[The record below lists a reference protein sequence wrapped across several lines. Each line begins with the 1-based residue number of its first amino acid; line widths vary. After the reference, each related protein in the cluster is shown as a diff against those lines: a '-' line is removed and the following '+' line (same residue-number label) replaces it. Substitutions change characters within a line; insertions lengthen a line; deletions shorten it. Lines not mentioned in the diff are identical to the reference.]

1 MNESFALNE
10 HCFLVGG
17 AKRGA
22 IYDLKKGDIFS
33 INEDALKLL
42 ELCESGFSIKEI
54 IEKINFSENE
64 SELLLYFNSLKE
76 NNIGIFLNKHEQ
88 IKKID
93 IGESKHKIDFMWLE
107 VTNKCNLKCIHC
119 YNDNLNKHSCFE
131 SRDNENRMR
140 VIADAYNLGC
150 RKIQF
155 IGGEPFLLGDRLLE
169 MTGFAKNKGYD
180 FVEVFTNGM
189 LVEEKQIDF
198 LVKQSVSVAVSF
210 YGQNS
215 HIHSQVTLD
224 GSSFDK
230 TVDNLKKM
238 KKAGLKIRIGL
249 IIMDINQD
257 YIKETVDF
265 LKKELMIDNVTYDI
279 VRPVGKGVNE
289 KLIPIKFVE
298 TYQLKF
304 QKFSK
309 CSLDMFRKMKNGHN
323 CFSSKIC
330 ITANGEVIP
339 CIMEREIIFGNAF
352 KSSLESILENE
363 KNKQTRNLSKDFID
377 VCRDCEYRYGCF
389 DCRPKAK
396 KSLLANGF
404 FAKPQEC
411 SYDPYVGKWIGK

>member
-1 MNESFALNE
+1 
-10 HCFLVGG
+10 
-17 AKRGA
+17 
-22 IYDLKKGDIFS
+22 
-33 INEDALKLL
+33 
-42 ELCESGFSIKEI
+42 
-54 IEKINFSENE
+54 
-64 SELLLYFNSLKE
+64 
-76 NNIGIFLNKHEQ
+76 
-88 IKKID
+88 
-93 IGESKHKIDFMWLE
+93 
-107 VTNKCNLKCIHC
+107 
-119 YNDNLNKHSCFE
+119 
-131 SRDNENRMR
+131 
-140 VIADAYNLGC
+140 
-150 RKIQF
+150 
-155 IGGEPFLLGDRLLE
+155 
-169 MTGFAKNKGYD
+169 
-180 FVEVFTNGM
+180 VEVFTNGM